1 MKDAAA
7 KSERLVSGSVRKQ
20 VLSFALTALARL
32 VFNSVYSLTDALFV
46 GRGVGD
52 AAMGGVSAVY
62 PFVILQSAIATTIG
76 GGAVFV
82 FKTLYGGSCAA
93 KITAPQLLSKS
104 PASLRGF
111 FLGGTICMHRGMRYV
126 YMLCSK
132 MLLTSAG
139 VSTL

>member
-20 VLSFALTALARL
+20 VLSFALTALAGL

-76 GGAVFV
+76 GGAASIVSRALGSGDKRRAATV
-82 FKTLYGGSCAA
+82 TLSAMAA
-93 KITAPQLLSKS
+93 FYVTAVLITAIGFAAMPRLLS
-104 PASLRGF
+104 AMGATGEL
-111 FLGGTICMHRGMRYV
+111 
-126 YMLCSK
+126 
-132 MLLTSAG
+132 
-139 VSTL
+139 

>member
-20 VLSFALTALARL
+20 VLSFALTALAGL

-76 GGAVFV
+76 GGAAVV

-93 KITAPQLLSKS
+93 KITAPRLLSKS
-104 PASLRGF
+104 PAFLRGF
-111 FLGGTICMHRGMRYV
+111 CLGGTTCMRRRMRYV

>member
-20 VLSFALTALARL
+20 VLSFALTALAGL

-62 PFVILQSAIATTIG
+62 PFVILQSAIA
-76 GGAVFV
+76 
-82 FKTLYGGSCAA
+82 
-93 KITAPQLLSKS
+93 APQLLSKS
-104 PASLRGF
+104 PAFLRGF
-111 FLGGTICMHRGMRYV
+111 CLGGTIYMRRGMWYI

>member
-20 VLSFALTALARL
+20 VLSFALTALAGL

-76 GGAVFV
+76 GAVFV
-82 FKTLYGGSCAA
+82 FNTVHGGSFAV
-93 KITAPQLLSKS
+93 KMRAPRLLSKS
-104 PASLRGF
+104 PAFLRGF
-111 FLGGTICMHRGMRYV
+111 CLGGTICMRRGMRYV

>member
-20 VLSFALTALARL
+20 VLSFALTALAGL

-111 FLGGTICMHRGMRYV
+111 CLGGTICMRRGMRYV

>member
-1 MKDAAA
+1 MKDAAE

-20 VLSFALTALARL
+20 VLSFALTALAGL

-62 PFVILQSAIATTIG
+62 PFVILQSAITTTIG
-76 GGAVFV
+76 GGAAFV
-82 FKTLYGGSCAA
+82 FKTVHGGSSAV
-93 KITAPQLLSKS
+93 KMRAPYLLSKS
-104 PASLRGF
+104 PAEMRGF
-111 FLGGTICMHRGMRYV
+111 CLGGTTCMRRRMPYV

>member
-1 MKDAAA
+1 MKDAAE

-20 VLSFALTALARL
+20 VLNFALTALAGL

-76 GGAVFV
+76 GGAAFV
-82 FKTLYGGSCAA
+82 FKTVHGGSFAV
-93 KITAPQLLSKS
+93 KMRAPHLLSKS
-104 PASLRGF
+104 PAFLRGF
-111 FLGGTICMHRGMRYV
+111 CLGGTICMRRGMRYI

-132 MLLTSAG
+132 MLFTSAG